1 MLASL
6 VRKSHHTSVSSTK
19 QELIIQAEQNPPGV
33 WLTVSYWASVNM
45 LHNALIF
52 NVNRTLKENKNK
64 NTVLAVLQYRCV
76 VVSATLICDVLP
88 EFSTRKVT
96 WYFKSCRHYNTG
108 STVRPYLYDT
118 WLALLVKCI
127 FLNKKKG
134 KKDIFIPFIRPPCNI
149 YSSPP
154 KETLPQSSTHSISFK
169 YWGSEYWH
177 FVDNYSNSSE
187 TVFLSV
193 RLRCACLTC

>member
-1 MLASL
+1 MFCQSLAHE
-6 VRKSHHTSVSSTK
+6 KSRDTLNPADTTILEAQSDRIYMTRGLLSSWSAFF
-19 QELIIQAEQNPPGV
+19 LI
-33 WLTVSYWASVNM
+33 
-45 LHNALIF
+45 
-52 NVNRTLKENKNK
+52 
-64 NTVLAVLQYRCV
+64 
-76 VVSATLICDVLP
+76 
-88 EFSTRKVT
+88 
-96 WYFKSCRHYNTG
+96 
-108 STVRPYLYDT
+108 
-118 WLALLVKCI
+118 
-127 FLNKKKG
+127 KKKG

>member
-1 MLASL
+1 MCCS
-6 VRKSHHTSVSSTK
+6 KS
-19 QELIIQAEQNPPGV
+19 
-33 WLTVSYWASVNM
+33 
-45 LHNALIF
+45 F
-52 NVNRTLKENKNK
+52 R
-64 NTVLAVLQYRCV
+64 
-76 VVSATLICDVLP
+76 ATLICDVLP
-88 EFSTRKVT
+88 ELSTRKVT

-169 YWGSEYWH
+169 YWGQSIDILLIIIVTPVRQFSW
-177 FVDNYSNSSE
+177 VWDWDVLVWPVNPDWNYKLSNKMLQFAFTAVSYS
-187 TVFLSV
+187 L
-193 RLRCACLTC
+193 LW

>member
-1 MLASL
+1 MCCS
-6 VRKSHHTSVSSTK
+6 KS
-19 QELIIQAEQNPPGV
+19 
-33 WLTVSYWASVNM
+33 
-45 LHNALIF
+45 F
-52 NVNRTLKENKNK
+52 R
-64 NTVLAVLQYRCV
+64 
-76 VVSATLICDVLP
+76 ATLICDVLP

-149 YSSPP
+149 HSSPP

-177 FVDNYSNSSE
+177 FVDNYSNSPPVRQFSW
-187 TVFLSV
+187 VWDWDVLVWPVNPDWNYKLSNKMLQFAFTAV
-193 RLRCACLTC
+193 SYSLLW